1 MKVSLHGALRA
12 RLDTNPGAYQVY
24 PRMIVEPFPRCMLGY
39 GTQFSD
45 PVDRLLITMPG
56 YTPGLGFQQFTFFFD
71 AAHAAKG
78 PSTTLLVVYTQLS

>member
-12 RLDTNPGAYQVY
+12 RLDTNGAAYQVDT
-24 PRMIVEPFPRCMLGY
+24 PMIVEPFPRCMPSIELGLAVI
-39 GTQFSD
+39 TD

-78 PSTTLLVVYTQLS
+78 PSATLLAVYT